1 MTDTFLERTFS
12 DPKHAAWACL
22 AVVGLVLA
30 IGVWLARRRIW
41 LAVAVA
47 VPLLLWAMVVIP
59 DLVTIRPYV
68 RRLACIA
75 NLEEI
80 RTEGDRWLKAN
91 PTPSTNERPIG
102 KLLLKPFNPSSCP
115 SGGTYSWSASLG
127 IPTCSHS
134 NLGHRL
140 IP

>member
-1 MTDTFLERTFS
+1 MTGTFIERTFS

-22 AVVGLVLA
+22 TVVVLVLA

-41 LAVAVA
+41 LAIAVA
-47 VPLLLWAMVVIP
+47 VPVLLLAMIAIP
-59 DLVTIRPYV
+59 SLVTIRPYA

-80 RTEGDRWLKAN
+80 QTEGARWLKTNSTGSAN
-91 PTPSTNERPIG
+91 VPPISQ
-102 KLLLKPFNPSSCP
+102 LLPKHFSPSSCP
-115 SGGTYSWSASLG
+115 SGGTYRWDTSLG

-140 IP
+140 NP